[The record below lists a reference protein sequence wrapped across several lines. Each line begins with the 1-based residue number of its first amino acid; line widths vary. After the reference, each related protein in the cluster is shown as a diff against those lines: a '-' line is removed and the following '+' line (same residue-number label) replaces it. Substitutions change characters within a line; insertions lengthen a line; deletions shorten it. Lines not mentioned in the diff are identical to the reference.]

1 MLALDLL
8 FVYEKCYSLFG
19 ASDTAGVLPGV
30 VVPFVLVFSITSFPR
45 FSEFPSFLTM
55 FRFERHTCYFESSES
70 LKQPWF
76 LTHRLAGL
84 PDLSK
89 EYCPLVMLLIVK
101 PDVEPSFNPTFTL

>member
-1 MLALDLL
+1 
-8 FVYEKCYSLFG
+8 
-19 ASDTAGVLPGV
+19 
-30 VVPFVLVFSITSFPR
+30 
-45 FSEFPSFLTM
+45 M